1 MAEEKMKILYLM
13 KILLEDTD
21 KDHILNASEL
31 CERMQSRY
39 SLPCNRKTI
48 YSDMERLR
56 TFGINVEQVKGDR
69 QGYYVSERAFSLP
82 ELKLLVDAVQSSKFI
97 TKTRSEELIRKL
109 GKLTSRESARKLQRQ
124 VFIIN
129 RTKTVNESALLSV
142 DLIHGAMSDNRQIR
156 FRYCEWNV
164 KKELVPRRNGVIYEI
179 SPWALTWDDENY
191 YLVGM
196 RRVPTGSS
204 IIVSTRCRIWRSVK
218 RGVPARRSS
227 RILTWRHFPERRSV
241 CSAGRIQM

>member
-1 MAEEKMKILYLM
+1 MKILYLM

-69 QGYYVSERAFSLP
+69 QGYYGSERAFSLP

-124 VFIIN
+124 VFKV
-129 RTKTVNESALLSV
+129 RKRHS
-142 DLIHGAMSDNRQIR
+142 MSR
-156 FRYCEWNV
+156 
-164 KKELVPRRNGVIYEI
+164 
-179 SPWALTWDDENY
+179 LT
-191 YLVGM
+191 
-196 RRVPTGSS
+196 
-204 IIVSTRCRIWRSVK
+204 
-218 RGVPARRSS
+218 S
-227 RILTWRHFPERRSV
+227 RIQSFALIAV
-241 CSAGRIQM
+241 